1 MSKYKGDENI
11 IDELEISKVAL
22 QIITK
27 QIKKGIKGKEIEKIK
42 KKDFELFSKYK
53 EKLDEL
59 NSEFK
64 LSANNIKN
72 LKQFVKEVC
81 TIDKKGEVFKVM
93 MKL

>member
-1 MSKYKGDENI
+1 MCKYEGDEKI
-11 IDELEISKVAL
+11 IDELQISKVAL

-42 KKDFELFSKYK
+42 KKDVELIANYK
-53 EKLDEL
+53 DKLDEL

-64 LSANNIKN
+64 SPNNIKT

>member
-1 MSKYKGDENI
+1 LSKYKGDEKS

-42 KKDFELFSKYK
+42 KKDFELIANYK
-53 EKLDEL
+53 DKLDEL

-72 LKQFVKEVC
+72 VKQFVKEVC

>member
-1 MSKYKGDENI
+1 MSKYKGDEKS

-27 QIKKGIKGKEIEKIK
+27 QIKKGIKGKEIEKNK
-42 KKDFELFSKYK
+42 KKDFELIANYK
-53 EKLDEL
+53 DKLDEL

>member
-1 MSKYKGDENI
+1 LSKYDGDEKS
-11 IDELEISKVAL
+11 IDDLQISKVAL

-42 KKDFELFSKYK
+42 KKDFELIANYK
-53 EKLDEL
+53 DKLDEL

-64 LSANNIKN
+64 SPNNIKT

>member
-1 MSKYKGDENI
+1 MSKYEGDEKS
-11 IDELEISKVAL
+11 IDELKISKVAL

-42 KKDFELFSKYK
+42 KKDFELIENYK
-53 EKLDEL
+53 DKLDEL
-59 NSEFK
+59 NLEFK
-64 LSANNIKN
+64 SPTNIKTF
-72 LKQFVKEVC
+72 KQFVKKVC

>member
-1 MSKYKGDENI
+1 MSKYEGDEKI
-11 IDELEISKVAL
+11 IDELQISKVAL

-27 QIKKGIKGKEIEKIK
+27 QIKKGIEGKDIEKIK
-42 KKDFELFSKYK
+42 KKDFELISNYR

-64 LSANNIKN
+64 GANNIKT